1 MHAYHL
7 VQAEREV
14 DEGMIVIYRAHG
26 DLHRKKKSIVAPEKC
41 FSRVF
46 FHLRGN
52 LLLEVLPDD
61 LVRLPAKEEQAGGED
76 AETGPPL
83 HTGHGGC

>member
-1 MHAYHL
+1 MF
-7 VQAEREV
+7 
-14 DEGMIVIYRAHG
+14 
-26 DLHRKKKSIVAPEKC
+26 

-46 FHLRGN
+46 SHLRGN

-76 AETGPPL
+76 DETGPPL
-83 HTGHGGC
+83 HIGHGGCWYHICLDLLCAHSVSVDTIDRH